1 MIGDAEVYQ
10 TISIRIMVLICPKTK
25 PPLVALR
32 QASTVDTGIGAMPV
46 DPTIHIPG
54 LERQVVLTT
63 NGPGLQMIQKLSG
76 ILARLHLMT
85 LALIATRIIVIA
97 SRLNQG

>member
-1 MIGDAEVYQ
+1 
-10 TISIRIMVLICPKTK
+10 MVLICLKTK
-25 PPLVALR
+25 PHLAALR
-32 QASTVDTGIGAMPV
+32 QASTVDTGIGAMLV

-54 LERQVVLTT
+54 QERQVVPTT

-76 ILARLHLMT
+76 ILVHLHLMT
-85 LALIATRIIVIA
+85 LALIAIRIIAIA